1 MWWKMQF
8 PPDLKVDLMKVTPV
22 CKSAPLATAIRQ
34 KLSHTLVFIN
44 LDVLSNHFWDQLPEF
59 DHALGELAARV
70 AVDGVVRLGDVSGG
84 HIERWPSGGPTILPS
99 YWLTI
104 VLS

>member
-1 MWWKMQF
+1 M
-8 PPDLKVDLMKVTPV
+8 
-22 CKSAPLATAIRQ
+22 
-34 KLSHTLVFIN
+34 
-44 LDVLSNHFWDQLPEF
+44 
-59 DHALGELAARV
+59 GELAARV

>member
-1 MWWKMQF
+1 MQF

-34 KLSHTLVFIN
+34 KLSHTLDFITFHA
-44 LDVLSNHFWDQLPEF
+44 LSNNFWAQLPGF

>member
-1 MWWKMQF
+1 MQF
-8 PPDLKVDLMKVTPV
+8 PPDLKVDLMKVIPV
-22 CKSAPLATAIRQ
+22 CKSPPMATAIRQ
-34 KLSHTLVFIN
+34 KLSHTPVFFTFHA
-44 LDVLSNHFWDQLPEF
+44 LSNNFLDQLPGF

-70 AVDGVVRLGDVSGG
+70 AVDGVVGLGDVSGG